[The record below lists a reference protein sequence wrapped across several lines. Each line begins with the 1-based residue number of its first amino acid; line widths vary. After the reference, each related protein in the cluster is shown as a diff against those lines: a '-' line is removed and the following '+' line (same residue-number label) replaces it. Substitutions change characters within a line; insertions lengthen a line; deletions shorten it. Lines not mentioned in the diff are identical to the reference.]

1 MRTLSDT
8 LLGAQ
13 RSKSALPYVKVQVS
27 NRVAGITRLDWERLY
42 QGSEPDC
49 FHAATI
55 PGDGSLIRLRVASP
69 GGALYRQRI
78 TSPGPGSDFSQW
90 TEWEGTG
97 AWLSGYGYRK
107 QITIDG
113 TTAGAQTDYQMRLVV
128 HKGSGSDSGDDVY
141 LNNHCRDD
149 FNDVRFTKSDGETE
163 LDHWREH
170 YVSGDYAVFWIEFH
184 SIPASPSSANFYI
197 YYDKADASSGSHH
210 HNTFLSEAED
220 WEGGIGEWDDNGQ
233 LSEETTIVYEG
244 AKAGR
249 FNGPTSGAGQSY
261 RALGTINQKCA
272 IRIWVYVVANPGD
285 DVNYYF
291 LDPSDVIAIQVNLHR
306 DSRTDSGKSVW
317 LHASSNIDTD
327 VYLTLGNW
335 FELIISN
342 IDFDADTFDFEIKD
356 ATGTSLYS
364 NSDIGFKNA
373 VSSID
378 ELYVESQ
385 AWAGSEKH
393 IMDAMIIRKYA
404 EPEPTWGDWG
414 SEETPEISTYAV
426 ALTSRE
432 AEVIVFAIGAD
443 DHLYRCE
450 SSDNGASWGSW
461 IDMGAITGTASN
473 FRVAAC
479 HKSNGD
485 AIVLYANGTIL
496 YRRRR
501 ISGSWE
507 SAVEWT
513 NSLQSISGI
522 SVFYEGDWNTIVTGV
537 DPSGQKGVWT
547 CVYGDGYSQSPGV
560 WSALAELTIASAGSN
575 VEFLFPSLSFPDVF
589 RTFFIEKY
597 TAVSAYSR
605 PLWSHSLASAEFISN
620 LWREPVPFDLYSS
633 YGLAL
638 TYHGSHAWLSAP
650 FAVWRAPFSLSAVDV
665 SEDVIALNFSAE
677 PFSGK
682 ARLELRNDDG
692 RYGNIG
698 TGSYAAIC
706 QGSEVAIS
714 PGYRTSAGIE
724 VSSCLAYWI
733 EGWEY
738 ISKGAQAVFVLH
750 AADGWRLLEHWKA
763 RRQFSWSAGS
773 KNVFQLLAF
782 IFARAGLEFSAFS
795 NSEEMVNHYPA
806 FAIHPGESGA
816 SAVRQLLEMVPDVLF
831 FRGHYGYIVNPEAGD
846 SSSYSYGVD
855 HALWQGRY
863 SQRSPEIDRV
873 QVFGDGVLSEGFD
886 WSGMAKVY
894 DRLYQIHD
902 LNLDSAE
909 KAQKRAQAEL
919 RRQEIAASAGE
930 VLVPPNCGQELY
942 DVIEVTD
949 SRAGLDGEKRRVLG
963 LTLRYSAAEGRY
975 EQRLELGGV

>member
-8 LLGAQ
+8 LLAAQ
-13 RSKSALPYVKVQVS
+13 RSKSGLPYVKVQVS
-27 NRVAGITRLDWERLY
+27 NRVAGITRLDWEPLY
-42 QGSEPDC
+42 QGSEPDSH
-49 FHAATI
+49 HAATM

-69 GGALYRQRI
+69 GGALYRQRV
-78 TSPGPGSDFSQW
+78 TSPGPESDFSLW
-90 TEWEGTG
+90 TEWEGAGG

-107 QITIDG
+107 QITIEG
-113 TTAGAQTDYQMRLVV
+113 STAGAQTDYQMKLIV
-128 HKGSGSDSGDDVY
+128 HKGSGSDSGDDVH

-149 FNDVRFTKSDGETE
+149 FNDVRFTKSDGTTE
-163 LDHWREH
+163 LDHWRES
-170 YVSGDYAVFWIEFH
+170 YVSGDYAVFWIEFD
-184 SIPASPSSANFYI
+184 SIPESPDSGTFYI
-197 YYDKADASSGSHH
+197 YYGKADADSGS
-210 HNTFLSEAED
+210 NGDATFLLFDDFLGDSLDTDKWDKVGSGSVAVANSEVTISGNYNTSIYSKATHPYNTAIRCKWKASALLRYPGFGYGNKTQTDIIEDSYSGQGCTIGDLHGTETQLRGRISTTTAEETGLWGGSSWTSYYIYEIRRNSTTNVKFYD
-220 WEGGIGEWDDNGQ
+220 PITPQVLILSTYVPTIDLYVGIGKHYQ
-233 LSEETTIVYEG
+233 
-244 AKAGR
+244 AGS
-249 FNGPTSGAGQSY
+249 T
-261 RALGTINQKCA
+261 
-272 IRIWVYVVANPGD
+272 
-285 DVNYYF
+285 
-291 LDPSDVIAIQVNLHR
+291 
-306 DSRTDSGKSVW
+306 
-317 LHASSNIDTD
+317 
-327 VYLTLGNW
+327 
-335 FELIISN
+335 
-342 IDFDADTFDFEIKD
+342 
-356 ATGTSLYS
+356 
-364 NSDIGFKNA
+364 
-373 VSSID
+373 VSSISD
-378 ELYVESQ
+378 WIAL
-385 AWAGSEKH
+385 
-393 IMDAMIIRKYA
+393 RKYID
-404 EPEPTWGDWG
+404 PEPTWGDWG
-414 SEETPEISTYAV
+414 SEETPYLDAYAV
-426 ALTSRE
+426 ALCSRE
-432 AEVIVFAIGAD
+432 AEVLAFRIGAD
-443 DHLYRCE
+443 EHLYRCE
-450 SSDNGASWGSW
+450 SADNGASWGSW

-479 HKSNGD
+479 HKGNGD
-485 AIVLYANGTIL
+485 AIVLYSDGAIL

-522 SVFYEGDWNTIVTGV
+522 SVFYGGDWNTIVTGA

-575 VEFLFPSLSFPDVF
+575 VEFLFPSLGFPDVF
-589 RTFFIEKY
+589 RAFFIETY
-597 TAVSAYSR
+597 SGVSPYSR
-605 PLWSHSLASAEFISN
+605 PFWSHSLASADFISN

-638 TYHGSHAWLSAP
+638 AYHGSYAWLSAP

-698 TGSYAAIC
+698 TDSYAAIC
-706 QGSEVAIS
+706 QGSEVSIS

-724 VSSCLAYWI
+724 VSSGPAYWI

-750 AADGWRLLEHWKA
+750 AADGWRLLGHWRA

-831 FRGHYGYIVNPEAGD
+831 FRRHYGYIVNPKASD
-846 SSSYSYGVD
+846 SSSYSYGME
-855 HALWQGRY
+855 HTLWQGRY
-863 SQRSPEIDRV
+863 GELCPEIDRV
-873 QVFGDGVLSEGFD
+873 QVFGAGVLSEGFD

-894 DRLYQIHD
+894 DRLDQIHD

-930 VLVPPNCGQELY
+930 ILVPPNCGQELY
-942 DVIEVTD
+942 DVIDITD

>member
-8 LLGAQ
+8 LLAAQ
-13 RSKSALPYVKVQVS
+13 RSKSGLPYVKVQVS

-42 QGSEPDC
+42 QGSEPDSH
-49 FHAATI
+49 HAATM

-69 GGALYRQRI
+69 GGALYRQRV
-78 TSPGPGSDFSQW
+78 TSPGPESDFSLW
-90 TEWEGTG
+90 TEWEGAGG

-107 QITIDG
+107 QITIEG
-113 TTAGAQTDYQMRLVV
+113 STAGAQTDYQMKLIV

-149 FNDVRFTKSDGETE
+149 FNDVRFTKSDGTTE
-163 LDHWREH
+163 LDHWRES
-170 YVSGDYAVFWIEFH
+170 YVEGDYAVFWIEFD
-184 SIPASPSSANFYI
+184 SIPESPDCANFYI
-197 YYDKADASSGSHH
+197 YYDKADAASASNGVNTFIVFDDFEDTDFSDWTAMGASTALSQVSLDGRNVMKVDRGTTTGQNAWRYKGSLTSLTSYIVEALMKDTDTGDNVAARLAFGIDVANTRSYCVALEGGSSYAEKKISKIWGSTGYDHFVNVAISQPKNTWYKHQAIVNGSSLTYRVFDMSDVLLEEASGS
-210 HNTFLSEAED
+210 NGD
-220 WEGGIGEWDDNGQ
+220 WSKTGYFGISIWRSYTHYDDFR
-233 LSEETTIVYEG
+233 V
-244 AKAGR
+244 
-249 FNGPTSGAGQSY
+249 
-261 RALGTINQKCA
+261 
-272 IRIWVYVVANPGD
+272 
-285 DVNYYF
+285 
-291 LDPSDVIAIQVNLHR
+291 
-306 DSRTDSGKSVW
+306 
-317 LHASSNIDTD
+317 
-327 VYLTLGNW
+327 
-335 FELIISN
+335 
-342 IDFDADTFDFEIKD
+342 
-356 ATGTSLYS
+356 
-364 NSDIGFKNA
+364 
-373 VSSID
+373 
-378 ELYVESQ
+378 
-385 AWAGSEKH
+385 
-393 IMDAMIIRKYA
+393 RKYA
-404 EPEPTWGDWG
+404 DPEPTWGDWG
-414 SEETPEISTYAV
+414 SEETPYLDTYAV
-426 ALTSRE
+426 ALCSRE
-432 AEVIVFAIGAD
+432 AEVLAFRIGAD

-479 HKSNGD
+479 HKGNGD
-485 AIVLYANGTIL
+485 AIVLYSDGAIL

-522 SVFYEGDWNTIVTGV
+522 SVFYEGDWNTIITGV

-589 RTFFIEKY
+589 RAFFIEKY
-597 TAVSAYSR
+597 SGVSSYSR
-605 PLWSHSLASAEFISN
+605 PSWSHSLASADFISN

-638 TYHGSHAWLSAP
+638 AYHGSYAWLSAP

-698 TGSYAAIC
+698 TDSYAAIC
-706 QGSEVAIS
+706 QGSEVSIS

-724 VSSCLAYWI
+724 VSSGPAYWI

-750 AADGWRLLEHWKA
+750 AADGWRLLGHWRA

-816 SAVRQLLEMVPDVLF
+816 SAVRQLLEVVPDVLF
-831 FRGHYGYIVNPEAGD
+831 FRRHYGYIVNPKASD
-846 SSSYSYGVD
+846 SSRYSYGVD
-855 HALWQGRY
+855 HALWQGQY
-863 SQRSPEIDRV
+863 SQLSPEIDRV
-873 QVFGDGVLSEGFD
+873 QVFGAGVLSEGFD

-930 VLVPPNCGQELY
+930 ILVPPNCGQELY
-942 DVIEVTD
+942 DVIDVAD
-949 SRAGLDGEKRRVLG
+949 SRAGLDGERRRVLG